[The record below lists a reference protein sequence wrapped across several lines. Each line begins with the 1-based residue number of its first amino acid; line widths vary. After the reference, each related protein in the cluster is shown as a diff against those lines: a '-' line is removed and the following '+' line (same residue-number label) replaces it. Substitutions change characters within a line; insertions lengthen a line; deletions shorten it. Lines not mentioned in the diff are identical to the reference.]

1 MFSEKDELQ
10 IKNRGS
16 ELQTVLNRIE
26 NFKKGFPFLQIE
38 EAASIGDGIIK
49 LDEKALEKSCALYDK
64 KVADGIKPLKFVPA
78 SGAASRM
85 FKALFEALE
94 ECKKS
99 DSPEEELINDKVVKQ
114 FIDQI
119 ENFAFYNDLKN
130 SIQKE
135 KVEENC
141 KNRVDYLL
149 NEKGLNPVAFE
160 GFSSRDEA
168 VKSLRSIQKK
178 ENKDAWLLDINS
190 LKLQPS
196 GEYNY
201 IIRFEEIDESTHQ
214 AINTSLST
222 IKIEGVEDNAFSELR
237 FEAVGPIIGNELKT
251 KAVQSIVVV
260 LVFIVLY
267 IAFAFRKVSKPVAS
281 WKFGIAAII
290 ALVHDVLIIAGIFA
304 ALGYFINIE
313 VDSLFVTALLTI
325 LGFSVHDTIVTFDR
339 TRENLFKN
347 QDKGFD
353 EIVNISVNQTIIR
366 SINTSVTTLLVLMA
380 IYFFGGDS
388 IKNFVLA
395 LILGVIIGTYSSI
408 FLASPL
414 LTIWRKVKS

>member
-1 MFSEKDELQ
+1 MYN
-10 IKNRGS
+10 I
-16 ELQTVLNRIE
+16 
-26 NFKKGFPFLQIE
+26 
-38 EAASIGDGIIK
+38 IGKRKIW
-49 LDEKALEKSCALYDK
+49 
-64 KVADGIKPLKFVPA
+64 F
-78 SGAASRM
+78 
-85 FKALFEALE
+85 
-94 ECKKS
+94 
-99 DSPEEELINDKVVKQ
+99 
-114 FIDQI
+114 
-119 ENFAFYNDLKN
+119 
-130 SIQKE
+130 
-135 KVEENC
+135 
-141 KNRVDYLL
+141 
-149 NEKGLNPVAFE
+149 
-160 GFSSRDEA
+160 GFSGLLSIVAIVFLALWGLKLGIDFTGGSILEVSYSQARPSMEQ
-168 VKSLRSIQKK
+168 VSESLA
-178 ENKDAWLLDINS
+178 DLDINS

-201 IIRFEEIDESTHQ
+201 IIRFEEIAESTHQ

-222 IKIEGVEDNAFSELR
+222 IEIEGVEGNEFSELR
-237 FEAVGPIIGNELKT
+237 FEAVGPVIGNELKT
-251 KAVQSIVVV
+251 KAVQAIVIV

-304 ALGYFINIE
+304 ALGYFMNIE

-347 QDKGFD
+347 QDKSFN

-414 LTIWRKVKS
+414 LTIWRKGKSQKL

>member
-1 MFSEKDELQ
+1 MYN
-10 IKNRGS
+10 I
-16 ELQTVLNRIE
+16 
-26 NFKKGFPFLQIE
+26 
-38 EAASIGDGIIK
+38 IGKRKIW
-49 LDEKALEKSCALYDK
+49 
-64 KVADGIKPLKFVPA
+64 F
-78 SGAASRM
+78 
-85 FKALFEALE
+85 
-94 ECKKS
+94 
-99 DSPEEELINDKVVKQ
+99 
-114 FIDQI
+114 
-119 ENFAFYNDLKN
+119 
-130 SIQKE
+130 
-135 KVEENC
+135 
-141 KNRVDYLL
+141 
-149 NEKGLNPVAFE
+149 
-160 GFSSRDEA
+160 GFSGLLSIVAIVFLALWGLKLGIDFTGGSILEVSYSQARPSMEQ
-168 VKSLRSIQKK
+168 VSESLA
-178 ENKDAWLLDINS
+178 DLDINS

-201 IIRFEEIDESTHQ
+201 IIRFEEIAESTHQ

-222 IKIEGVEDNAFSELR
+222 IEIEGVEGNEFSELR
-237 FEAVGPIIGNELKT
+237 FEAVGPVIGNELKT
-251 KAVQSIVVV
+251 KAVQAIVIV

-304 ALGYFINIE
+304 ALGYFMNIE

-347 QDKGFD
+347 QDKSFN

>member
-1 MFSEKDELQ
+1 MYD
-10 IKNRGS
+10 I
-16 ELQTVLNRIE
+16 
-26 NFKKGFPFLQIE
+26 
-38 EAASIGDGIIK
+38 IGKRKIW
-49 LDEKALEKSCALYDK
+49 
-64 KVADGIKPLKFVPA
+64 F
-78 SGAASRM
+78 
-85 FKALFEALE
+85 
-94 ECKKS
+94 
-99 DSPEEELINDKVVKQ
+99 
-114 FIDQI
+114 
-119 ENFAFYNDLKN
+119 
-130 SIQKE
+130 
-135 KVEENC
+135 
-141 KNRVDYLL
+141 
-149 NEKGLNPVAFE
+149 
-160 GFSSRDEA
+160 GFSGLLSIVA
-168 VKSLRSIQKK
+168 IIFLSLWGLKLGIDFTGGSILEISYSQARPSM
-178 ENKDAWLLDINS
+178 EQISESLADLDINS